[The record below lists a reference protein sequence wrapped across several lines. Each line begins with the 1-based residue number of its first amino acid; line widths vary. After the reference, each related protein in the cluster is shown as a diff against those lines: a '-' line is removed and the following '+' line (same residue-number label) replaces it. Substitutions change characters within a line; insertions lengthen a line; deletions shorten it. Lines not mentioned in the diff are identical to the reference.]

1 MDTIQLTKQQQ
12 ARLNQCVMEINAN
25 RAKIAPLQDIEKA
38 LQMTVQMVLQTILE
52 AHDVDPAASYQ
63 MNADA
68 TALVR
73 VEPKEHHGLAVAS

>member
-12 ARLNQCVMEINAN
+12 TRLQHIASEINAN
-25 RAKIAPLQDIEKA
+25 RAKIAPLQDIDKS

-52 AHDVDPAASYQ
+52 GHDVDPSASYQ

-73 VEPKEHHGLAVAS
+73 VEAKENNGLVVAS

>member
-1 MDTIQLTKQQQ
+1 L
-12 ARLNQCVMEINAN
+12 EINAN
-25 RAKIAPLQDIEKA
+25 RAKIAPLQDIEKT

-52 AHDVDPAASYQ
+52 SHDVDPAASYQ

-73 VEPKEHHGLAVAS
+73 VEAKE

>member
-1 MDTIQLTKQQQ
+1 MTKQQQ
-12 ARLNQCVMEINAN
+12 ARLQQIAAEINAN
-25 RAKIAPLQDIEKA
+25 RAKIAPLQDIDKV

-52 AHDVDPAASYQ
+52 ASDVDPTASYQ

>member
-25 RAKIAPLQDIEKA
+25 RAKIAPLQDIDKS

-52 AHDVDPAASYQ
+52 SHEVDANDTYQ

-73 VEPKEHHGLAVAS
+73 VEAKE

>member
-25 RAKIAPLQDIEKA
+25 GAKIAMLQDIDKA
-38 LQMTVQMVLQTILE
+38 LKMTVQMVLQTILE
-52 AHDVDPAASYQ
+52 SHGVDDNDTYR
-63 MNADA
+63 MNDDA

-73 VEPKEHHGLAVAS
+73 VEVAS

>member
-25 RAKIAPLQDIEKA
+25 RAKIAPLQDIDKA
-38 LQMTVQMVLQTILE
+38 LQMTVQMILQTILE
-52 AHDVDPAASYQ
+52 AHEVDVNDTYQ

-73 VEPKEHHGLAVAS
+73 VEAKE

>member
-12 ARLNQCVMEINAN
+12 ARLQHIAAEINAN
-25 RAKIAPLQDIEKA
+25 RAKIAPLQDIDKA

-73 VEPKEHHGLAVAS
+73 VEAKE

>member
-38 LQMTVQMVLQTILE
+38 LQMTVQMILQTILE
-52 AHDVDPAASYQ
+52 SHEVDANDTYQ

-73 VEPKEHHGLAVAS
+73 VEAKE

>member
-12 ARLNQCVMEINAN
+12 TRLQHIASEINAN
-25 RAKIAPLQDIEKA
+25 RAKIAPLQDIDKS

-52 AHDVDPAASYQ
+52 SHEVDANDTYQ
-63 MNADA
+63 MNEDA

-73 VEPKEHHGLAVAS
+73 VLAKE

>member
-1 MDTIQLTKQQQ
+1 MDTIQLSKQQQ
-12 ARLNQCVMEINAN
+12 ARLNQCVLEINAN

-52 AHDVDPAASYQ
+52 SHDVDANDTYQ

-73 VEPKEHHGLAVAS
+73 VEAKE

>member
-12 ARLNQCVMEINAN
+12 TRLQHIASEINAN
-25 RAKIAPLQDIEKA
+25 RAKIAPLQDIDKS

-52 AHDVDPAASYQ
+52 AHEVDPNDSYQ

-73 VEPKEHHGLAVAS
+73 VEAKE

>member
-1 MDTIQLTKQQQ
+1 MDTIQLTKQQH

-73 VEPKEHHGLAVAS
+73 VEAKE

>member
-12 ARLNQCVMEINAN
+12 ARLQQIATEINAN
-25 RAKIAPLQDIEKA
+25 RAKIAPLQDIDKT
-38 LQMTVQMVLQTILE
+38 LQMTVQMVLQTIME
-52 AHDVDPAASYQ
+52 AHEVDPNDSYQ

>member
-25 RAKIAPLQDIEKA
+25 RAKIAPLQDMDKT

-52 AHDVDPAASYQ
+52 AHEVDPNDSYQ

-73 VEPKEHHGLAVAS
+73 VEAKE

>member
-1 MDTIQLTKQQQ
+1 MDIIQLTKQQQ
-12 ARLNQCVMEINAN
+12 TRLQHIASEINAN
-25 RAKIAPLQDIEKA
+25 RAKIAPLQDKDTS

-52 AHDVDPAASYQ
+52 AHEVDPNDSYQ

-73 VEPKEHHGLAVAS
+73 VEAKE

>member
-12 ARLNQCVMEINAN
+12 TRLQHIASEINAN
-25 RAKIAPLQDIEKA
+25 RAKIAPLQDIEKT

-73 VEPKEHHGLAVAS
+73 VEAKE

>member
-25 RAKIAPLQDIEKA
+25 RAKIAPLQDIDKA

-52 AHDVDPAASYQ
+52 SHEVDANDTYQ

-73 VEPKEHHGLAVAS
+73 VEAKE

>member
-12 ARLNQCVMEINAN
+12 TRLNQCVMEINAN
-25 RAKIAPLQDIEKA
+25 RAKIAPLQDIDKT

-52 AHDVDPAASYQ
+52 SQDVDPAASYQ

-73 VEPKEHHGLAVAS
+73 VEAKE

>member
-1 MDTIQLTKQQQ
+1 
-12 ARLNQCVMEINAN
+12 MEINAN

-52 AHDVDPAASYQ
+52 SHDVDANDTYQ

-73 VEPKEHHGLAVAS
+73 VEAKE

>member
-52 AHDVDPAASYQ
+52 SHEVDADDTYQ

-73 VEPKEHHGLAVAS
+73 VEARE

>member
-1 MDTIQLTKQQQ
+1 MDTIQLSKQQQ
-12 ARLNQCVMEINAN
+12 TRLQHIASEINAN
-25 RAKIAPLQDIEKA
+25 RAKIAPLQDIEKS

-52 AHDVDPAASYQ
+52 AHEVDANDTYQ

-73 VEPKEHHGLAVAS
+73 VEAKE

>member
-12 ARLNQCVMEINAN
+12 ARLNQCVLEINAN

-63 MNADA
+63 MN
-68 TALVR
+68 
-73 VEPKEHHGLAVAS
+73 

>member
-52 AHDVDPAASYQ
+52 SHGVDANNTYR
-63 MNADA
+63 MNEDA

-73 VEPKEHHGLAVAS
+73 VEAAS

>member
-12 ARLNQCVMEINAN
+12 ARLIQCVMEINAN

-52 AHDVDPAASYQ
+52 SHEVDADDTYQ

-73 VEPKEHHGLAVAS
+73 VEARE

>member
-12 ARLNQCVMEINAN
+12 ARLNQCVLEINAN

-38 LQMTVQMVLQTILE
+38 LQMTVQMILQTILE

-73 VEPKEHHGLAVAS
+73 VEAKE

>member
-12 ARLNQCVMEINAN
+12 TRLQHIASEINAN
-25 RAKIAPLQDIEKA
+25 RAKIAPLQDIDKS

-52 AHDVDPAASYQ
+52 AHDVDANDTYQ

-73 VEPKEHHGLAVAS
+73 VEAKE

>member
-12 ARLNQCVMEINAN
+12 TRLQHIASEINAN
-25 RAKIAPLQDIEKA
+25 RAKIAPLQDIEKS

-52 AHDVDPAASYQ
+52 AHEVDANDTYQ

-73 VEPKEHHGLAVAS
+73 VEAKE

>member
-25 RAKIAPLQDIEKA
+25 RAKIAALQDIEKA

-52 AHDVDPAASYQ
+52 AHEVDANDTYR
-63 MNADA
+63 MNDDA

-73 VEPKEHHGLAVAS
+73 VEAAS

>member
-12 ARLNQCVMEINAN
+12 TRLQHIASEINAN
-25 RAKIAPLQDIEKA
+25 RAKIAPLQDIDKT

-52 AHDVDPAASYQ
+52 AHEVDPSDSYQ

>member
-12 ARLNQCVMEINAN
+12 ARLNQCVLEINAN

-38 LQMTVQMVLQTILE
+38 LQMTVQMILQTILE
-52 AHDVDPAASYQ
+52 SHEVDANDTYQ

-73 VEPKEHHGLAVAS
+73 VEAKE

>member
-12 ARLNQCVMEINAN
+12 ARLQQIAAEINAN
-25 RAKIAPLQDIEKA
+25 RAKIAPLQDIDKV

-52 AHDVDPAASYQ
+52 ASDVDPTASYQ

>member
-1 MDTIQLTKQQQ
+1 MDIIQLTKQQQ
-12 ARLNQCVMEINAN
+12 ARLKQCVMEINAN
-25 RAKIAPLQDIEKA
+25 QAKIASFQDIDKA

-52 AHDVDPAASYQ
+52 SHEVDPNDSYQ

>member
-12 ARLNQCVMEINAN
+12 ARLNQCVLEINAN

-52 AHDVDPAASYQ
+52 SHDVDANDTYQ

-73 VEPKEHHGLAVAS
+73 VEAKE